1 MSDLNP
7 YQAGPYSQGNAGD
20 HADLSAQEYPF
31 SGGTSSLAGGAGYY
45 SAGYA
50 SSSQP
55 DPYLSPAGSHM
66 TPYSGPPQQSYGQ
79 QYHQPYGQ
87 PYSQQYPYPPTPYGP
102 YMPYGPSAYWGGVY
116 DPRRYEDNALGDW
129 ALGLG
134 IASVFFNCYLGALC
148 GIPAIVVGVKG
159 MRAADEGRATNKGMS
174 IAGVAMGSIFTAFN
188 VIYVSFLIIYFSMLG
203 I

>member
-66 TPYSGPPQQSYGQ
+66 TPYSGPPQQSY
-79 QYHQPYGQ
+79 
-87 PYSQQYPYPPTPYGP
+87 
-102 YMPYGPSAYWGGVY
+102 MPYGPSAYWGGVY
-116 DPRRYEDNALGDW
+116 DPRRYEDNALGGW

-188 VIYVSFLIIYFSMLG
+188 VSYVCFLIIYFSMLG